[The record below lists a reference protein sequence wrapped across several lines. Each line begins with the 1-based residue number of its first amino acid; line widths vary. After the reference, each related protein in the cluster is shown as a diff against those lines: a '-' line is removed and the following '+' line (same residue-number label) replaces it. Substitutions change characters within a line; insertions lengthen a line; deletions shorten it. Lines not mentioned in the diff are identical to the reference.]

1 MQSAMAKEYRE
12 AEHYWDLK
20 EGQEL
25 SRKRKKKCLVPDKNK
40 GKALYMHKMFGKR
53 AVQCRRGEKNRNRRS
68 GETETTKC
76 ELCLQKIQ

>member
-25 SRKRKKKCLVPDKNK
+25 SRKRKKEVPSSRQKQRQGTVHAQDV
-40 GKALYMHKMFGKR
+40 R
-53 AVQCRRGEKNRNRRS
+53 ETSSPVQER
-68 GETETTKC
+68 
-76 ELCLQKIQ
+76 